1 MSPRCHIPSC
11 LGHADERT
19 AEVACAR
26 CAGQRW
32 ILVRPATAPDPTNY
46 LCIRCKA
53 ALAGKS
59 ASDSVGSQAQQDAR
73 ARAGDRLRERR
84 PQA

>member
-1 MSPRCHIPSC
+1 MSPRCHITSC

-26 CAGQRW
+26 CTGQRW
-32 ILVRPATAPDPTNY
+32 ILVRPATAPDHPYTC
-46 LCIRCKA
+46 LQCRA
-53 ALAGKS
+53 VLAGRN

-73 ARAGDRLRERR
+73 AQAGDRLRERR
-84 PQA
+84 AQA